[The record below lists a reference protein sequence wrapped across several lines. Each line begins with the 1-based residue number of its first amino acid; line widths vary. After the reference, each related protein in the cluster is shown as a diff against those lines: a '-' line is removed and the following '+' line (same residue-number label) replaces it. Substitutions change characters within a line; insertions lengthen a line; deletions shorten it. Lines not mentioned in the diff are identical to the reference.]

1 MPLTSKGEKIMGAM
15 QEQYGAE
22 KGKSVFYA
30 SKNAGRISGVDQKDT
45 ILQSPMQLDQEGA
58 LGAIGSVAGGVASG
72 IASGMHEISG
82 TGGSNDETTVPA
94 GPTGPQRPEQ
104 KPYTQAAS
112 LDALRSAGKGGITG
126 ASSG

>member
-45 ILQSPMQLDQEGA
+45 ILTSPMQLDQEGA
-58 LGAIGSVAGGVASG
+58 LGAIGSVAGGIAGGVASG
-72 IASGMHEISG
+72 VHEISG
-82 TGGSNDETTVPA
+82 TGSNDCEAA
-94 GPTGPQRPEQ
+94 GPMGPERPKQ
-104 KPYTQAAS
+104 KDYTQAAS